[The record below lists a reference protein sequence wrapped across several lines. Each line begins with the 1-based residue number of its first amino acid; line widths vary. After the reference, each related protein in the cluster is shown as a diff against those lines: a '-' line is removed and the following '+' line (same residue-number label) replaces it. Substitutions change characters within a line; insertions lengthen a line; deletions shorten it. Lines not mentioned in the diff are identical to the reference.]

1 MAVKQV
7 GQQGA
12 MLWCGVSGEL
22 LQCQEL
28 VVGTRGMFRTSLG
41 CEASMGHRAGVV
53 VAELPDEPQMCGSGW
68 RPLRKPPG
76 GPVHGRAGKGKQER
90 AFFHGWLW
98 WGGYVCME
106 CRVGWKPSQG
116 LGAVAG
122 KCGICPWCWGS
133 TGWFGEIK
141 RVGLHGREELVV
153 GTRAMSS
160 TFLGCEASMFFICS
174 AGKCG
179 VCLE

>member
-1 MAVKQV
+1 
-7 GQQGA
+7 
-12 MLWCGVSGEL
+12 
-22 LQCQEL
+22 
-28 VVGTRGMFRTSLG
+28 
-41 CEASMGHRAGVV
+41 
-53 VAELPDEPQMCGSGW
+53 
-68 RPLRKPPG
+68 
-76 GPVHGRAGKGKQER
+76 
-90 AFFHGWLW
+90 
-98 WGGYVCME
+98 ME
-106 CRVGWKPSQG
+106 CRVGWTPSQG

-179 VCLE
+179 VCLEQGGKLGSEAASPGTPGREDAVLSS